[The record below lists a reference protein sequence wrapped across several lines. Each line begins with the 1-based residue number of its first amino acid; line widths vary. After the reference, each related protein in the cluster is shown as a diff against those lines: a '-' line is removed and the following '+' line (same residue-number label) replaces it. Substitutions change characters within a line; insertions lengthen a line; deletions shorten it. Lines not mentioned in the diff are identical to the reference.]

1 MPAGRDA
8 RAPFDDDFII
18 VIMFID
24 RKLLTRLEA
33 LQIPSRQRMRQQHR
47 GEKTSLRK
55 GSSLEFSDYRE
66 YLQGDDIR
74 RIDWSVYARTERFYL
89 KLFFEEES
97 RPIFIL
103 VDGSESMSFGSPAKF
118 EYALSLAAYLSY
130 ISLSH
135 YDRPQLLLLQN
146 KEFRNYRFGSMKL
159 FFPILNLLEDCQ
171 PSGETYLN
179 AILKKLAG
187 KNSRAGI
194 CFLLSD
200 FFSPDGFEGIKL
212 LSAIGYEIH
221 CLQILSQ
228 EEIKPE
234 FRGDLRLVDSETKS
248 SAEVSI
254 SPHVL
259 KSYLTRL
266 HDFQSSIQKTASQ
279 SFASFTKVNT
289 STPIETLMLHDL
301 RRQKILV

>member
-1 MPAGRDA
+1 ML
-8 RAPFDDDFII
+8 
-18 VIMFID
+18 VD

-74 RIDWSVYARTERFYL
+74 RIDWGVYARTERYYL

-103 VDGSESMSFGSPAKF
+103 VDGSESMSFGSPSKF
-118 EYALSLAAYLSY
+118 EYALSLGAYLSY

-135 YDRPQLLLLQN
+135 YDRPQLLLLKN
-146 KEFRNYRFGSMKL
+146 KEFQNFRFGSMRL
-159 FFPILNLLEDCQ
+159 FFPVLNLLKESH
-171 PSGETYLN
+171 PAGETYLN

-187 KNSRAGI
+187 KSARAGI
-194 CFLLSD
+194 CFVLSD
-200 FFSPDGFEGIKL
+200 FFSPDGFEAIKL

-221 CLQILSQ
+221 CLQILCQ
-228 EEIKPE
+228 EEIKPD
-234 FRGDLRLVDSETKS
+234 FRGDLRLVDSENHN

-254 SPHVL
+254 SPHIL
-259 KSYLTRL
+259 KSYLARL
-266 HDFQSSIQKTASQ
+266 HDFQSAIQKTASQ

-289 STPIETLMLHDL
+289 SVPLETLLLQDM
-301 RRQKILV
+301 RRQKILI

>member
-1 MPAGRDA
+1 MRPREN
-8 RAPFDDDFII
+8 DDFII
-18 VIMFID
+18 ITMLID

-103 VDGSESMSFGSPAKF
+103 VDGSESMSFGAPPKF

-130 ISLSH
+130 ISLCH
-135 YDRPQLLLLQN
+135 YDRPQLLVLKN
-146 KEFRNYRFGSMKL
+146 KEFQNYRFGSMKL
-159 FFPILNLLEDCQ
+159 FFPIVNLLKDQQ
-171 PSGETYLN
+171 PIGETYLN

-187 KNSRAGI
+187 KSSRAGI

-228 EEIKPE
+228 EEIKPD

-254 SPHVL
+254 SPHTL
-259 KSYLTRL
+259 RNYLTRL
-266 HDFQSSIQKTASQ
+266 HDFQSAIQKTATQ
-279 SFASFTKVNT
+279 SFASFTKVST
-289 STPIETLMLHDL
+289 STPIETLMLQDM
-301 RRQKILV
+301 RRQKILI

>member
-1 MPAGRDA
+1 MRPREN
-8 RAPFDDDFII
+8 DDFII
-18 VIMFID
+18 ITMLID
-24 RKLLTRLEA
+24 RKLLTRLKA

-103 VDGSESMSFGSPAKF
+103 VDGSESMSFGSPPKF

-130 ISLSH
+130 ISLCH
-135 YDRPQLLLLQN
+135 YDRPQLLVLKN
-146 KEFRNYRFGSMKL
+146 KEFQNYRFGSMKL
-159 FFPILNLLEDCQ
+159 FFPILNLLKDQQ
-171 PSGETYLN
+171 PIGETYLN

-187 KNSRAGI
+187 KSSRAGI

-228 EEIKPE
+228 EEIKPD

-254 SPHVL
+254 SPHTL
-259 KSYLTRL
+259 RNYLTRL
-266 HDFQSSIQKTASQ
+266 HDFQSAIQKTATQ
-279 SFASFTKVNT
+279 SFASFTKVST
-289 STPIETLMLHDL
+289 STPIETLMLQDM
-301 RRQKILV
+301 RRQKILI

>member
-1 MPAGRDA
+1 
-8 RAPFDDDFII
+8 
-18 VIMFID
+18 
-24 RKLLTRLEA
+24 
-33 LQIPSRQRMRQQHR
+33 MRHQHR

-74 RIDWSVYARTERFYL
+74 RIDWSVYARTERYYL

-103 VDGSESMSFGSPAKF
+103 VDASESMGFGSPAKF
-118 EYALSLAAYLSY
+118 EYASSLGAYLSY
-130 ISLSH
+130 ISLCH

-159 FFPILNLLEDCQ
+159 FFPILNLLSDCE
-171 PSGETYLN
+171 PAGETYLN

-187 KNSRAGI
+187 KSGRAGI

-200 FFSPDGFEGIKL
+200 FFSPDGFEAIKL

-221 CLQILSQ
+221 CLQILSP
-228 EEIKPE
+228 EEIKPD

-254 SPHVL
+254 SPSVL
-259 KSYLTRL
+259 KSYFSRL
-266 HDFQSSIQKTASQ
+266 HDFQNTIQKTAAQ

-289 STPIETLMLHDL
+289 STPLENLFLQDL
-301 RRQKILV
+301 RRQRILI